1 MSALKSYCLRLPNP
15 TIPTSSYFR
24 VEIVIVRAADE
35 ALGAPNLGRRESETV
50 IVWNSMK
57 DGLAKANGSRRYG
70 NSNMQGYVRWAM
82 GTDDQH
88 AQLNLT
94 NFMK

>member
-35 ALGAPNLGRRESETV
+35 ALGAPNLGRRAGFE
-50 IVWNSMK
+50 
-57 DGLAKANGSRRYG
+57 D
-70 NSNMQGYVRWAM
+70 
-82 GTDDQH
+82 
-88 AQLNLT
+88 LT
-94 NFMK
+94 LI

>member
-35 ALGAPNLGRRESETV
+35 ALGAPNLGTLV
-50 IVWNSMK
+50 
-57 DGLAKANGSRRYG
+57 
-70 NSNMQGYVRWAM
+70 M
-82 GTDDQH
+82 GTDSRPR
-88 AQLNLT
+88 LTNLT
-94 NFMK
+94 SFFIIYSHGGRAFPRAAFERGAKIAVSDEYL